1 MGVSKLTKAFFNINK
16 KTETEK
22 TDLVPPSNG
31 RTEIEK
37 TDSQRPENKGEVKMQ
52 KDSTIEQLDK
62 EIQRLKEEHTR
73 INEQL
78 SDLETK
84 AKSKLTEL
92 TALEEK
98 RQREAEKARLNGE
111 LKDVFTQLLALNW
124 QSIPKFLNES
134 FAHIRGIASEYD
146 ELRSRENA
154 LAGELTRLKKE
165 LAYSDVEIAKMQG
178 EIHRSI
184 GDRVELVMELRRLLQ
199 LIDEKEAEIWF
210 QDSKNVLRIF
220 DIRRETLKLNW
231 Q

>member
-1 MGVSKLTKAFFNINK
+1 MGVSKLTKAFLNINK
-16 KTETEK
+16 KPETDKPETDKLETEK
-22 TDLVPPSNG
+22 P
-31 RTEIEK
+31 EMQK
-37 TDSQRPENKGEVKMQ
+37 PENKGDVKMP
-52 KDSTIEQLDK
+52 KDSNLDQLDK
-62 EIQRLKEEHTR
+62 EIQRLKEEQTR

-84 AKSKLTEL
+84 AKTKLAEL
-92 TALEEK
+92 AALEEK
-98 RQREAEKARLNGE
+98 RQREAEKARLDGE
-111 LKDVFTQLLALNW
+111 LKDVFTQLLVLNW
-124 QSIPKFLNES
+124 QSIPKFLNER

-146 ELRSRENA
+146 ELKSRENA
-154 LAGELTRLKKE
+154 LADELARLRKE

-199 LIDEKEAEIWF
+199 LIDEKKAEAWF

-231 Q
+231 